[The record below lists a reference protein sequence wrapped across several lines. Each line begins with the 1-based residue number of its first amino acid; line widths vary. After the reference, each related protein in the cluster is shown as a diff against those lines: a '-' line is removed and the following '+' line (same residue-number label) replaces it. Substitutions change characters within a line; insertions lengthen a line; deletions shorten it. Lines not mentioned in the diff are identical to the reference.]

1 MNLFQTSRFAA
12 AQQSTRRYFLKQSL
26 GGLAAACCG
35 FATTSVEAGQRR
47 VELDP
52 KKPWLPRPTHFAP
65 KARRVIYLHM
75 DGAPS
80 QLELF
85 DYKPELRALHGQDC
99 PREFL
104 EGKRFAFIR
113 GVPQLLGPVYPFEQV
128 GKTGCWVS
136 DRLPYFKQV
145 ADKVCFLR
153 AVHSDQF
160 NHAPAELLLH
170 TGNQNLGYASIGSW
184 ATYGLGSENQNLP
197 GFVVLLSGGKF
208 PSAGKSIWGSGF
220 LPSVYQG
227 VQCRSQG
234 DPVLFLSN
242 PRGIDRSLRGE
253 MIRTIARIN
262 ERTYEEFGD
271 PQTATRIAQYEMAY
285 RMQMAATDAVDL
297 AQEPQ
302 HIHALYGT
310 KPGQEHFA
318 NNCLLARR
326 LIERGVRY
334 VQLFDW
340 GWDSH
345 GASKEEA
352 LNVGFRDKCQEVD
365 QATAALLVDLEQRGL
380 LEDTLVIWGGEFGRT
395 PMRENR
401 GGREMAF
408 VGRDHQPDAF
418 TMWLAG
424 GGVKPGFSFGETD
437 PIGMRPVDGAVHVRD
452 FHATLLH
459 LLGLEHRQL
468 TYFYRG
474 LDEKLTGV
482 KPARVIQEIMT

>member
-1 MNLFQTSRFAA
+1 MNLFQSARFAA
-12 AQQSTRRYFLKQSL
+12 AQQATRRYFLKQSL
-26 GGLAAACCG
+26 GGLAAAFCG
-35 FATTSVEAGQRR
+35 LAAERAAAAHTTPEFDAKR
-47 VELDP
+47 
-52 KKPWLPRPTHFAP
+52 PWQPRPTHFAP

-85 DYKPELRALHGQDC
+85 DYKPELRNLHGQDC

-113 GVPQLLGPVYPFEQV
+113 GVPQLMGPLYPFEQV
-128 GKTGCWVS
+128 GQAGHWVS

-145 ADKVCFLR
+145 ADRVCFLR

-227 VQCRSQG
+227 VQCRSHG

-242 PRGIDRSLRGE
+242 PKGVDRALRGE
-253 MIRTIARIN
+253 MIRTIAEIN

-271 PQTATRIAQYEMAY
+271 PQTLTRIAQYEMAY
-285 RMQMAATDAVDL
+285 RMQMAATDVVDL
-297 AQEPQ
+297 SQEPQ
-302 HIHALYGT
+302 HIHELYGT

-352 LNVGFRDKCQEVD
+352 LNIGFRSKCEEVD
-365 QATAALLVDLEQRGL
+365 RATAALLTDLEQRGL
-380 LEDTLVIWGGEFGRT
+380 LEDTLVVWGGEFGRT

-408 VGRDHQPDAF
+408 IGRDHQPDAF

-437 PIGMRPVDGAVHVRD
+437 PIGMRPIADAVHVRD
-452 FHATLLH
+452 FQATLLH
-459 LLGLEHRQL
+459 LLGLNHERL
-468 TYFYRG
+468 TYSYRG

-482 KPARVIQEIMT
+482 KPARVVHEIVA